1 MCADGPAV
9 VVSHLSWR
17 SCQGARPRGGTRRLT
32 RLRHLSVEALQN
44 GQLLLGRS
52 GTVRGLGASL
62 NLLPEHNAAY
72 LFPFNAECYLT
83 SACQIVPEF
92 REQLLE
98 RFLC

>member
-1 MCADGPAV
+1 MAP
-9 VVSHLSWR
+9 LW
-17 SCQGARPRGGTRRLT
+17 SCPTCPGGHAREPGRGEETRRLT

-52 GTVRGLGASL
+52 GTIRGFGASL
-62 NLLPEHNAAY
+62 NLLPEHNDGH
-72 LFPFNAECYLT
+72 FFSFDAEYYRT